1 MFYERELDFLI
12 RIFNKCNLPVFV
24 IDPSLPL
31 AETVPS
37 LVKKMYLKETDKVS
51 FHDVVKRPI
60 KEHTL
65 YKMKD
70 ILGFTSLFLALPGHS
85 GRKILFAGPYL
96 TDGITDEAVLEKAE
110 HMGFDAAAAHRL
122 QTFFS
127 NVIVLPED
135 SRLFASL
142 DAFCDMIWGDEGFSH
157 VNVSSNEDIS
167 FSSFTMMKN
176 PEEITDPQWE
186 MEQLEKRYAFE
197 NQFMEAVTR
206 GQTYKVEKYSKS
218 FTTAA
223 FEQRLPD
230 GLRNSKNYMIIMNT
244 LLRKAA
250 EKGGVHPV
258 YLDSISSQYARKIE
272 ACNTVSV
279 IGSLMKAMFTDYCV
293 LVNKHSTSRYSKLV
307 RSAIIYIDSDLTAD
321 LSLKNMAKLNGVS
334 ASYLSTCFKQE
345 TGINYADYVNR
356 SRIRQAKH
364 LLKTTRLQ
372 IQTVAQ
378 HCGFVDIQYFVKVFK
393 KYTGKTPRQY
403 REISSGKTV

>member
-12 RIFNKCNLPVFV
+12 RIFNKCNMPVFV

-31 AETVPS
+31 AESMPP
-37 LVKKMYLKETDKVS
+37 LVKKLHLKETDSVT
-51 FHDVVKRPI
+51 FHDVIKRPI
-60 KEHTL
+60 RENTL

-70 ILGFTSLFLALPGHS
+70 MLGFSSLFLALPGYS
-85 GRKILFAGPYL
+85 GRKLFFAGPYI
-96 TDGITDEAVLEKAE
+96 TDKITDEQVLERAE
-110 HMGFDAAAAHRL
+110 QLGFDAGGAQRL
-122 QTFFS
+122 REYFS
-127 NVIVLPED
+127 SIIVLPED

-142 DAFCDMIWGDEGFSH
+142 ETFCDMIWGDEGFSH
-157 VNVSSNEDIS
+157 VNVSSIEEIT
-167 FSSFTMMKN
+167 FSSFTMMKD
-176 PEEITDPQWE
+176 PDEITDPQRE
-186 MEQLEKRYAFE
+186 MIQLEKRYAME

-206 GQTYKVEKYSKS
+206 GQTYKIDRFSK
-218 FTTAA
+218 FFTAA
-223 FEQRLPD
+223 AFDQRLPD
-230 GLRNSKNYMIIMNT
+230 SLRNAKNYMIIMNT

-258 YLDSISSQYARKIE
+258 YLDSISSQYAKKIE
-272 ACNTVSV
+272 SCNTLTV
-279 IGSLMKAMFTDYCV
+279 IGSLMKNMFTDYCV

-307 RSAIIYIDSDLTAD
+307 RSSIIYIDSDLTAD

-356 SRIRQAKH
+356 TRIRQAKH

-378 HCGFVDIQYFVKVFK
+378 HCGFVDIQYFFKVFK

-403 REISSGKTV
+403 RAHSEGKTV